1 MLVHFPQKFVCESI
15 WNNCM
20 MNSSNEDSVWK
31 YLYYL
36 NVATLAIRQVIKNIS
51 TAKEQFSQHY
61 PVQDR

>member
-1 MLVHFPQKFVCESI
+1 MLVPFPQKIVCESI

-36 NVATLAIRQVIKNIS
+36 NAATLAISQAIKKYFNSKGTIFTTVLS
-51 TAKEQFSQHY
+51 S
-61 PVQDR
+61 R